1 MGRWL
6 APAIGVLLLAAC
18 GGTTSTA
25 ASSIDVVAGENFWG
39 SLVTQLGGG
48 KVRVQSV
55 VTDPNADPH
64 EYESSTNDAR
74 AFAEARLVILN
85 GAGYD
90 DWGQKLLDAN
100 KASSREV
107 IKVAELVGKK
117 EGDNPHFWYNPAY
130 VTQVADK
137 ITSTLKSID
146 APDAGY
152 FDQQRSRLTIA
163 FRPYLEAVAN
173 INQKHSGV
181 PIGAT
186 ESIFAYM
193 ATALGLNL
201 TTPPEFMNAVAEGN
215 DPPASAVAT
224 FQGQISGNQIKVL
237 VYNVQA
243 STAVTTNLKALAAA
257 RHIPNVGVTE
267 TLQPDNLTFQDWQL
281 KQLQGLEAALK
292 STS

>member
-25 ASSIDVVAGENFWG
+25 ASSIHVVAGENFWG
-39 SLVTQLGGG
+39 SLVTQLGGA

-55 VTDPNADPH
+55 VTDPNADAH
-64 EYESSTNDAR
+64 EYESS
-74 AFAEARLVILN
+74 
-85 GAGYD
+85 
-90 DWGQKLLDAN
+90 
-100 KASSREV
+100 
-107 IKVAELVGKK
+107 
-117 EGDNPHFWYNPAY
+117 
-130 VTQVADK
+130 
-137 ITSTLKSID
+137 
-146 APDAGY
+146 
-152 FDQQRSRLTIA
+152 
-163 FRPYLEAVAN
+163 
-173 INQKHSGV
+173 
-181 PIGAT
+181 
-186 ESIFAYM
+186 
-193 ATALGLNL
+193 
-201 TTPPEFMNAVAEGN
+201 GN

-243 STAVTTNLKALAAA
+243 STAVTTNLKALAAS